1 MRANRREIETIAR
14 VRGLNHEAL
23 RMIKKIKA
31 LEEPEEGVFR
41 DRILVNNER
50 MRLAMERV
58 GLLLEVRLHSKDLDF
73 GEYSHEMRKEYR
85 NVCLEGRLHRA
96 PYHGFREVGRERRE
110 RLRRRG

>member
-1 MRANRREIETIAR
+1 MRSDRKELKTLAR
-14 VRGLNHEAL
+14 VQDLNHEAL

-41 DRILVNNER
+41 DRILVNYER

-73 GEYSHEMRKEYR
+73 GEYIFQRVGHDLDI
-85 NVCLEGRLHRA
+85 LEDQISVLDTLIDLWQLQE
-96 PYHGFREVGRERRE
+96 F
-110 RLRRRG
+110 